1 MQISHPKTYLFYL
14 MIWLL
19 FYYCLLLRELFS
31 YSVVWWDIVPEPRQ
45 HYCKTIPKGE
55 DNNVFSTQHLILD
68 IENNKLKFNII

>member
-1 MQISHPKTYLFYL
+1 MINVYWFFKQIMLNL
-14 MIWLL
+14 
-19 FYYCLLLRELFS
+19 
-31 YSVVWWDIVPEPRQ
+31 